1 MDILTPLY
9 REGGLLFLLDEY
21 LSFAADKIRGRWG
34 GDPRYHLDLF
44 PIFRFFSYPFRFVS
58 PEDWKVDCLLIFV
71 SPKP

>member
-21 LSFAADKIRGRWG
+21 LSFAADKIRGRG
-34 GDPRYHLDLF
+34 RRRSAISFRPF
-44 PIFRFFSYPFRFVS
+44 PTFRFFSYPFRFVS
-58 PEDWKVDCLLIFV
+58 PEDWKVEGLLIFV